1 MYFSMSEAAT
11 SDVLFNVLLVLIL
24 VFLAGWIAMLAAA
37 VVRCLRDGGEP
48 AAEERPL
55 ATRQ

>member
-1 MYFSMSEAAT
+1 LSEAAT

-24 VFLAGWIAMLAAA
+24 VFLAGWIVMLAAA
-37 VVRCLRDGGEP
+37 VVRCLRDGNGP

-55 ATRQ
+55 ATRH

>member
-1 MYFSMSEAAT
+1 M
-11 SDVLFNVLLVLIL
+11 LNKIGWNWLIL